1 MTITA
6 LVIDG
11 DLVLCQKTATDWL
24 PFGLDIP
31 AYRDA
36 APNAP
41 TVAQPLA
48 STASSLSYAQ
58 LGLLPLSHPFTAV
71 ADNDNPPI
79 TAAMSLAFAQ
89 EQQLAIDETLS
100 FIPYRLLI
108 ANLSTQDCQSLS
120 EAIQLLRWQ
129 AQTRFC
135 SACGGPVAPH
145 RSGERAMVCLDSTCN
160 HAQYPRIQPCIITI
174 ITRPN
179 PETGVLQILLAQ
191 HHRHSQRA
199 SIPKSNPLYG
209 LIAGFVEVGESLEQ
223 GLRREVFEEVA
234 LTVGKIHYMG
244 SQPWPYPSNL
254 MIGFHA
260 EYESGKV
267 VIEAEELSHAAFF
280 DITDLP
286 HIPSAGSIAF
296 DMIQQVI
303 KQA

>member
-1 MTITA
+1 MPITA

-11 DLVLCQKTATDWL
+11 DHVLCQKTATDWL

-31 AYRDA
+31 APVYPHEDPA
-36 APNAP
+36 D
-41 TVAQPLA
+41 
-48 STASSLSYAQ
+48 SLVSYAQ
-58 LGLLPLSHPFTAV
+58 RGLVPLSRPFITSGDATL
-71 ADNDNPPI
+71 PS
-79 TAAMSLAFAQ
+79 TAAMSLKFAQ
-89 EQQLAIDETLS
+89 DHHIAIAETLS
-100 FIPYRLLI
+100 FIPYRVLI
-108 ANLSTQDCQSLS
+108 ASLSTQNCQSLS

-135 SACGGPVAPH
+135 SCCGGPVAPH
-145 RSGERAMVCLDSTCN
+145 RSGERAMVCLDATCG

-179 PETGVLQILLAQ
+179 PATGVLQILLAQ
-191 HHRHSQRA
+191 HHRHTQRA

-260 EYESGKV
+260 EYESGEIM
-267 VIEAEELSHAAFF
+267 IEAEELSHAAFF

-303 KQA
+303 NQA

>member
-11 DLVLCQKTATDWL
+11 DHVLCQNTATDWL

-31 AYRDA
+31 APVYPRDNPA
-36 APNAP
+36 D
-41 TVAQPLA
+41 
-48 STASSLSYAQ
+48 SSVSYAQ
-58 LGLLPLSHPFTAV
+58 RGLVPLSHPFA
-71 ADNDNPPI
+71 ADEHNHSPI
-79 TAAMSLAFAQ
+79 TAAMSLEFAQ
-89 EQQLAIDETLS
+89 DNELVIVDTLS
-100 FIPYRLLI
+100 FVPYRLLI
-108 ANLSTQDCQSLS
+108 ASLPTASCQSLS

-129 AQTRFC
+129 SQTRFC
-135 SACGGPVAPH
+135 SCCGGPVTPH
-145 RSGERAMVCLDSTCN
+145 RSGERAMVCSDSACG

-179 PETGVLQILLAQ
+179 PDTGVLQILLAQ
-191 HHRHSQRA
+191 HHRHTQRA

-209 LIAGFVEVGESLEQ
+209 LVAGFVEVGESLEQ

-234 LTVGKIHYMG
+234 LKVGKLHYMG

-260 EYESGKV
+260 EYESGEID
-267 VIEAEELSHAAFF
+267 IEAEELSHAAFF

-286 HIPSAGSIAF
+286 HIPSKGSIAF
-296 DMIQQVI
+296 EMIQKI
-303 KQA
+303 IDKA